1 MNGQDFRNLLNTL
14 ETVDKKVNITES
26 WNKWGEFLIE
36 NIRNFKIGDKVK
48 FVDDSNNLNLIG
60 KTGVIT
66 LLSGNGIS
74 QVATVKLD
82 NDKLVTNILTQLDI
96 IKESTLKE
104 AETKTKTKSKV
115 SNKMFQGT
123 KDSQVQATKKSEPV
137 RAPDASTRKR
147 TKNVTLN
154 KAVPMPDLDRIDKLI
169 GKSDTDDDWGDLE
182 MNAPQLAHNPTLA
195 LGQDTD
201 TDTTDMAINAPANAE
216 TTEIAQRIHDIEW
229 VNMLDLPGNMSQ
241 TIRNLGR
248 RVFAAFGEQ
257 DFEFIDVVSSITHDE
272 EDLDVVS
279 GLVRQF
285 GVPVQK
291 DMLIDFQDTI
301 PGYKAHAGVW
311 TFGTQYYMFIK
322 DEMGEYIYTWD
333 NRTTNKLQHM
343 EPMGNNSNKPLLN
356 DIHEDTVSRVHFHN
370 INDNPLHNKTYKGYK
385 YFPNPERDEEG
396 FDKLHH
402 DIETPSGDWF
412 SVAPDWFKQISP
424 YKFPTAEEFKRAVDE
439 ISGN

>member
-1 MNGQDFRNLLNTL
+1 MRGQDFRTLLNTL
-14 ETVDKKVNITES
+14 ETVDKTVNIAEA
-26 WNKWGEFLIE
+26 WNKWGEF
-36 NIRNFKIGDKVK
+36 
-48 FVDDSNNLNLIG
+48 
-60 KTGVIT
+60 
-66 LLSGNGIS
+66 
-74 QVATVKLD
+74 
-82 NDKLVTNILTQLDI
+82 
-96 IKESTLKE
+96 LKE

-115 SNKMFQGT
+115 DNKIFQGT

-137 RAPDASTRKR
+137 KAPDASTRKR
-147 TKNVTLN
+147 TQNVTLK

-201 TDTTDMAINAPANAE
+201 IDTTDLAINAPADAE

-229 VNMLDLPGNMSQ
+229 TNILTLPGNYVQ
-241 TIRNLGR
+241 VIRNLGR

-272 EDLDVVS
+272 EDLDVIS

-333 NRTTNKLQHM
+333 NRTTNKLQHV
-343 EPMGNNSNKPLLN
+343 EPMGKNSDKPLLN
-356 DIHEDTVSRVHFHN
+356 DINESMVS
-370 INDNPLHNKTYKGYK
+370 NPLEHISYKGYT
-385 YFPNPERDEEG
+385 YDPEIEE
-396 FDKLHH
+396 DSSDTSSKLIHH
-402 DIETPSGDWF
+402 ITDPQGDWY
-412 SVAPDWFKQISP
+412 SIAPDWFSQLSA
-424 YKFPTAEEFKRAVDE
+424 YDYASAEEFKRAVDE